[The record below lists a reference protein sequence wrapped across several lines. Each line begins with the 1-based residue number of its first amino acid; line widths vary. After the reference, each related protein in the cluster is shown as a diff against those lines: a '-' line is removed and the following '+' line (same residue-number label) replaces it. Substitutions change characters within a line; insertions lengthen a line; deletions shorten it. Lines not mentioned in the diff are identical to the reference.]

1 MGRVRAPGVRI
12 RPFAHSRRPRK
23 IADVASTVGYHGGM
37 GSVGVLHS
45 WEWWLLAAVLLLLG
59 EAATNALVFLMP
71 FGGATA
77 AAVLAAAGVPWWGQL
92 PAFVVV
98 TLGLIA
104 FVRPLAVRRQAGPG
118 LRTGAA
124 ALVGEQ
130 ALVTARVDALRGQ
143 IRLDGQIWSARALDP
158 DHIFEP
164 GEAVH
169 VAAIDGATAVVV

>member
-1 MGRVRAPGVRI
+1 
-12 RPFAHSRRPRK
+12 
-23 IADVASTVGYHGGM
+23 M

-45 WEWWLLAAVLLLLG
+45 WEWWLLAAILLLLG
-59 EAATNALVFLMP
+59 EAATNALVFAMP
-71 FGGATA
+71 FGGAIA
-77 AAVLAAAGVPWWGQL
+77 AAVLAAVGVPWYGQL

-98 TLGLIA
+98 SLGLIA
-104 FVRPLAVRRQAGPG
+104 FVRPLAVRRQSGPG

-124 ALVGEQ
+124 ALVGQQ
-130 ALVTARVDALRGQ
+130 ALVTTRVDEHRGR

-158 DHIFEP
+158 EGVFEP

>member
-1 MGRVRAPGVRI
+1 
-12 RPFAHSRRPRK
+12 
-23 IADVASTVGYHGGM
+23 M
-37 GSVGVLHS
+37 GSVATLHS

-71 FGGATA
+71 FGGAVVA
-77 AAVLAAAGVPWWGQL
+77 AALAAFGVPWYLQL

-98 TLGLIA
+98 SIGLLA
-104 FVRPLAVRRQAGPG
+104 FLRPLAVRRQSGPG

-124 ALVGEQ
+124 ALVGQE
-130 ALVTARVDALRGQ
+130 ALVTERVDGHRGR
-143 IRLDGQIWSARALDP
+143 IRLDGQIWSARALDSEGV
-158 DHIFEP
+158 FEA

>member
-1 MGRVRAPGVRI
+1 
-12 RPFAHSRRPRK
+12 
-23 IADVASTVGYHGGM
+23 M
-37 GSVGVLHS
+37 GSAGVLHS
-45 WEWWLLAAVLLLLG
+45 WEWWLLAAILLLLG

-77 AAVLAAAGVPWWGQL
+77 AAVLAALGVPWYVQL
-92 PAFVVV
+92 PVFVVV
-98 TLGLIA
+98 TIGLVA
-104 FVRPLAVRRQAGPG
+104 FVRPLAVRRQSGPG

-124 ALVGEQ
+124 ALVGSQ
-130 ALVTARVDALRGQ
+130 AVVTARVDEHRGR

-158 DHIFEP
+158 ERVFEP

>member
-1 MGRVRAPGVRI
+1 
-12 RPFAHSRRPRK
+12 
-23 IADVASTVGYHGGM
+23 M
-37 GSVGVLHS
+37 GSAGVLHS
-45 WEWWLLAAVLLLLG
+45 WEWWLLAAILLLLG

-71 FGGATA
+71 FGGAAA
-77 AAVLAAAGVPWWGQL
+77 AAVLAALGVPWYGQL

-98 TLGLIA
+98 SVGLIA

-124 ALVGEQ
+124 ALVGTE
-130 ALVTARVDALRGQ
+130 AVVTTQVDGQRGQ

-158 DHIFEP
+158 ERVFEP

>member
-1 MGRVRAPGVRI
+1 
-12 RPFAHSRRPRK
+12 
-23 IADVASTVGYHGGM
+23 M
-37 GSVGVLHS
+37 GSVAGLHS

-59 EAATNALVFLMP
+59 EWATNALVFLMP
-71 FGGATA
+71 FGGAIA
-77 AAVLAAAGVPWWGQL
+77 AAVLAALGVPWYGQL
-92 PAFVVV
+92 PAFVLV

-104 FVRPLAVRRQAGPG
+104 FVRPVAVRRQAGPG

-124 ALVGEQ
+124 ALVGQE
-130 ALVTARVDALRGQ
+130 ALVTAQVTVHQGR

-158 DHIFEP
+158 DGVFEP